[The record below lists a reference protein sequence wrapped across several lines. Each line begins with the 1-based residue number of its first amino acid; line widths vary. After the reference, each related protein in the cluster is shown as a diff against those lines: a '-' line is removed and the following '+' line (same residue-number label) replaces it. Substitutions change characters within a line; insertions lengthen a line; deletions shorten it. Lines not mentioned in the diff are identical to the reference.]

1 DTASSLPPS
10 APRILSTVRP
20 LLRTRSRAFASVPAA
35 GSPQHAGSSK
45 STSPFR
51 SSSMQFPHISRGTG
65 ADAGHCVRSTL
76 RQSAAHVTVTPAH
89 VCPPTSAP
97 SQTSPHS
104 PSITPLP
111 HSISPSALQPSQ
123 SAVLPSSHS
132 SPQSTTPLPTTSR
145 VQAVEHPSQSLV
157 LPSSHCSPASS
168 TPSPQRDDDPGRV
181 VVVEVQGPDVKA
193 AQALQSRKDP
203 PGELQRT
210 SPSQTSPGST
220 IPSPQRADGGSV
232 VLVVVV
238 LVRGVP
244 AGSETM
250 LRRSRMLAATR
261 RPSTSTLLPRRK
273 LANGAQTCA

>member
-1 DTASSLPPS
+1 MPP
-10 APRILSTVRP
+10 A
-20 LLRTRSRAFASVPAA
+20 
-35 GSPQHAGSSK
+35 Q
-45 STSPFR
+45 
-51 SSSMQFPHISRGTG
+51 
-65 ADAGHCVRSTL
+65 
-76 RQSAAHVTVTPAH
+76 
-89 VCPPTSAP
+89 VCPATSAP

-104 PSITPLP
+104 ASITPLP
-111 HSISPSALQPSQ
+111 HSISPSPLQPSQ

-168 TPSPQRDDDPGRV
+168 TPSPQRDGDPGRV
-181 VVVEVQGPDVKA
+181 VVVAVQGPDVKA

-203 PGELQRT
+203 PGEVQST

-220 IPSPQRADGGSV
+220 VPSPHRAGGGSV

-244 AGSETM
+244 AGRETM
-250 LRRSRMLAATR
+250 LRRSRMSAATR
-261 RPSTSTLLPRRK
+261 RPSTSTLLPRRR
-273 LANGAQTCA
+273 LANGAQSCAPMSPWREKRTRSPATNTWTLSGDTPASGSGESCTPVLAAREPATSSSLGPVKTIRARRDARRLHSP